1 MAKDGTWG
9 DHVVLFAAANHFQTP
24 IRIISSLD
32 HEIVV
37 QPDHALAN
45 TNPLVLGHIHELH
58 YVSLQPRQGKTFFPI
73 TNILGLFF
81 GLMGIMFEEFIYII
95 AISRKVVR
103 KNVHA
108 TIPKGNMGYEQYNV
122 PDNVAVEP
130 TFVDFLYHSQTYV
143 LSFFQISLKN
153 SELKTTHNTFWGS
166 RTFFIRQPSSKQLFI
181 RSRRHCKM
189 MLILQMSL

>member
-32 HEIVV
+32 DEIVV
-37 QPDHALAN
+37 QPDQALAN

-81 GLMGIMFEEFIYII
+81 GLVGIMFEEFIYI

-108 TIPKGNMGYEQYNV
+108 TIPKGNNG
-122 PDNVAVEP
+122 
-130 TFVDFLYHSQTYV
+130 
-143 LSFFQISLKN
+143 I
-153 SELKTTHNTFWGS
+153 
-166 RTFFIRQPSSKQLFI
+166 
-181 RSRRHCKM
+181 
-189 MLILQMSL
+189 

>member
-9 DHVVLFAAANHFQTP
+9 DNLVLIAAANHFQTP

-32 HEIVV
+32 HEILME
-37 QPDHALAN
+37 PDHALAK
-45 TNPLVLGHIHELH
+45 TTPLVLGHIHELH
-58 YVSLQPRQGKTFFPI
+58 YVSLEPRQGKTFFPI

-108 TIPKGNMGYEQYNV
+108 TIPKGNMGYDQYMV
-122 PDNVAVEP
+122 RDTVSDEP
-130 TFVDFLYHSQTYV
+130 TFVDFLYHLQSYV

-153 SELKTTHNTFWGS
+153 SELKTTHNTFRGC
-166 RTFFIRQPSSKQLFI
+166 RMYFI
-181 RSRRHCKM
+181 
-189 MLILQMSL
+189 

>member
-58 YVSLQPRQGKTFFPI
+58 YVSLQPRQGKTPFPI
-73 TNILGLFF
+73 TNILAFF
-81 GLMGIMFEEFIYII
+81 FLDLWELCLQNLYIYSYFEKGC
-95 AISRKVVR
+95 RK
-103 KNVHA
+103 KCACDN
-108 TIPKGNMGYEQYNV
+108 PK
-122 PDNVAVEP
+122 
-130 TFVDFLYHSQTYV
+130 
-143 LSFFQISLKN
+143 
-153 SELKTTHNTFWGS
+153 
-166 RTFFIRQPSSKQLFI
+166 R
-181 RSRRHCKM
+181 
-189 MLILQMSL
+189 

>member
-1 MAKDGTWG
+1 MLNFVSGYPSWHEYLESMAKDGTWG

-73 TNILGLFF
+73 TNILVFF
-81 GLMGIMFEEFIYII
+81 FFFLDLWELCLWNLYTYGYFEKGRRKKCEKIWDMIMPLSKGSNKNFYKELEE
-95 AISRKVVR
+95 A
-103 KNVHA
+103 
-108 TIPKGNMGYEQYNV
+108 
-122 PDNVAVEP
+122 
-130 TFVDFLYHSQTYV
+130 
-143 LSFFQISLKN
+143 
-153 SELKTTHNTFWGS
+153 
-166 RTFFIRQPSSKQLFI
+166 
-181 RSRRHCKM
+181 C
-189 MLILQMSL
+189 

>member
-9 DHVVLFAAANHFQTP
+9 DHVVLFAAANHFQTT

-45 TNPLVLGHIHELH
+45 TTPLVLGHIHELH

-108 TIPKGNMGYEQYNV
+108 TIPKGNMGYDQYMV
-122 PDNVAVEP
+122 PDTVSDEP
-130 TFVDFLYHSQTYV
+130 TFVDFLYYLQSYM
-143 LSFFQISLKN
+143 
-153 SELKTTHNTFWGS
+153 
-166 RTFFIRQPSSKQLFI
+166 SSHVFKFL
-181 RSRRHCKM
+181 
-189 MLILQMSL
+189 